1 MYYTRN
7 TDLGSYQPTDGIWSH
22 GSRWV
27 LRIMCQVRREE
38 GLGHIL
44 KVYHYL
50 RIDNL
55 RRLSWRSQR
64 RRTEIRRTWFC
75 RRQTNRML
83 QERGSVGCV
92 RYIWELMTGKG
103 PLSFTIRGQSIGECN
118 FSGVWG
124 EEDWLQSL
132 REWFIGNLLFAF
144 FPQIPLADFSTWVTL
159 WLVQRGSSYWTLSFL
174 SL

>member
-1 MYYTRN
+1 M
-7 TDLGSYQPTDGIWSH
+7 
-22 GSRWV
+22 
-27 LRIMCQVRREE
+27 RREE
-38 GLGHIL
+38 GLGHYSQGIPL
-44 KVYHYL
+44 FKDWQSEEIEL
-50 RIDNL
+50 
-55 RRLSWRSQR
+55 RSQR

-83 QERGSVGCV
+83 QRGSVGCV

-103 PLSFTIRGQSIGECN
+103 PLSFTIRGQSIGERN

-144 FPQIPLADFSTWVTL
+144 FSTDPTSWFFLFELLSALSREVGPIEHSASFPLKLHFAGDN
-159 WLVQRGSSYWTLSFL
+159 
-174 SL
+174 